1 MVTDET
7 IAGLVFGDRESWE
20 TFVETTGALMTAMAY
35 RTLVRY
41 RGHARTGDVEEVI
54 QNVYLKLLQNDRAL
68 LRRYDPGRAS
78 LTTWI
83 GLITRSVAIDYLR
96 RQKNTLPL
104 NEETAVDADA
114 LEHSPDTATIDLP
127 RGLLSGRQ
135 ALVLR
140 LLFDREMEPAEVA
153 EFLGVDVQTVR
164 STKHKA
170 IAKLRRYYKETS

>member
-1 MVTDET
+1 
-7 IAGLVFGDRESWE
+7 
-20 TFVETTGALMTAMAY
+20 MTAMAY

-54 QNVYLKLLQNDRAL
+54 QNVYLKLLKNDRAL
-68 LRRYDPGRAS
+68 LRRYDPDRAS

-83 GLITRSVAIDYLR
+83 GLITRSVTIDYLR

-104 NEETAVDADA
+104 NEETVV
-114 LEHSPDTATIDLP
+114 DTAASEHPLDTTIDLP

-140 LLFDREMEPAEVA
+140 LLFDREMEPVEVA